1 MTNTNVK
8 GPFPLTAP
16 LAPPMVERRGGIVV
30 NITTM
35 AAHVGLAGGAVYGA
49 SKAAL
54 SLLMKSWRSAA
65 FAQLHPAP

>member
-1 MTNTNVK
+1 
-8 GPFPLTAP
+8 
-16 LAPPMVERRGGIVV
+16 MVERRGGIVV